1 MDEKGLKNIVG
12 KGKVTQQSNTSWDG
26 RIPPKALDLEEAVL
40 GAMLLEKEA
49 PVKVLDVLS
58 PEAFYSDSH
67 QTIFKAVRLLFEKGE
82 PIDVLTITDSLRQA
96 GTLEACGGAFYIA
109 SLTGKVASSANI
121 EYHAK
126 ILIQKFIQRELIRVS
141 GDIIGKSYDETSDAF
156 ELLDMAEQ
164 ELFAIKNESIKK
176 NYDSIDSLIHKAI
189 QQIESLKDTE
199 GGFTGV
205 PSGFASLDR
214 ITAGWQKSDLVI
226 LAGRPGMG
234 KTAFVLNVARN
245 AAIKFQKPIA
255 IFSLEMSSLQ
265 LVTRLISSET
275 GITSDSLKTGNL
287 DDAKWEQLNTKIQDL
302 SNAPIYVDDT
312 PQLSIFDLRAK
323 ARRLKSNMGIELLVI
338 DYLQLMRGDI
348 NSKGNREQEIS
359 HISRSLKG
367 LAKEL
372 DIPIIAL
379 AQLSRAVE
387 QRNDKRPI
395 LSDLRES
402 GSIEQDADLVGFLYR
417 PDYYGQTQDEAG
429 NDITGLTEFIIAKHR
444 NGRTGKALLRFVGE
458 LAKFEDYELPEF
470 NPNVN
475 ADGNLFDVIPSKLNE
490 FNDFPS
496 EGDEIPPF

>member
-1 MDEKGLKNIVG
+1 MDEKAIKNIAG
-12 KGKVTQQSNTSWDG
+12 KGKVIRQADTTWDG
-26 RIPPKALDLEEAVL
+26 RIPPKAIDLEEAVL

-49 PVKVLDVLS
+49 PVKVLDVLT
-58 PEAFYSDSH
+58 PEAFYTDAH
-67 QTIFKAVRLLFEKGE
+67 QTIFKSIRSLFEKGD
-82 PIDVLTITDSLRQA
+82 PVDVLTVTDALRQD
-96 GTLEACGGAFYIA
+96 GQLEACGGAYYIA
-109 SLTGKVASSANI
+109 NLTGKVASSANI

-141 GDIIGKSYDETSDAF
+141 GDIISKSYDETSDAF
-156 ELLDMAEQ
+156 ELLDIAEQ

-189 QQIESLKDTE
+189 QQLESLKDIE

-205 PSGFASLDR
+205 PSGFTSLDR
-214 ITAGWQKSDLVI
+214 ITAGWQKSDLII

-245 AAIKFQKPIA
+245 AAIQFQKPIA

-275 GITSDSLKTGNL
+275 GITSEALKTGNL
-287 DDAKWEQLNTKIQDL
+287 DDAKWEQLNTKVQNL

-312 PQLSIFDLRAK
+312 PQLTIFDLRAK
-323 ARRLKSNMGIELLVI
+323 ARRLKSNMGIELLII
-338 DYLQLMRGDI
+338 DYLQLMRGDA
-348 NSKGNREQEIS
+348 SAKGNREQEIS

-417 PDYYGQTQDEAG
+417 PEYYGQTQDEAG
-429 NDITGLTEFIIAKHR
+429 NDVTGLTEFIVAKHR
-444 NGRTGKALLRFVGE
+444 NGKLDKARLRFVGA
-458 LAKFEDYELPEF
+458 LAKFEDYDLQEF

-490 FNDFPS
+490 FNDFPA
-496 EGDEIPPF
+496 EDDENPPF